1 MKGDVFYDYFK
12 YFVLDKY
19 TIISHEGKN
28 YTLEA
33 INDER
38 IQ

>member
-19 TIISHEGKN
+19 TIISHEGKKL
-28 YTLEA
+28 YTGGYK
-33 INDER
+33 R
-38 IQ
+38 